1 MHQPE
6 SYGDIACCLTQSS
19 LPWLWLILL
28 FSVSCLLVTR
38 YQLSFQINC
47 CRITVLVFTSPLFYL
62 VKAPKCKSRNAG
74 NSDMPK
80 KSLEVFLLSEKL
92 KVLDLVRKEKYHM
105 LRLIRF
111 VVRMNPL

>member
-1 MHQPE
+1 M
-6 SYGDIACCLTQSS
+6 
-19 LPWLWLILL
+19 
-28 FSVSCLLVTR
+28 
-38 YQLSFQINC
+38 
-47 CRITVLVFTSPLFYL
+47 SP
-62 VKAPKCKSRNAG
+62 KHRNSDAG